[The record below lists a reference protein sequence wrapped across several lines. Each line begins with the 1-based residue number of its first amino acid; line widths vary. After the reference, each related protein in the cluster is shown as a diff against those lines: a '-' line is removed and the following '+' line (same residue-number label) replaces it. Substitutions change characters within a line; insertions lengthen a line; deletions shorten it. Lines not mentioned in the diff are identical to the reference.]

1 LHWLQEL
8 SELLPFQHHN
18 MSQADAELY
27 EKNTLGINYA
37 AGASL
42 RFQRMRYNTA
52 KLLVYDA
59 EQVSKGI
66 EKFKNMLK
74 ILKNIKFV

>member
-1 LHWLQEL
+1 
-8 SELLPFQHHN
+8 
-18 MSQADAELY
+18 
-27 EKNTLGINYA
+27 
-37 AGASL
+37 
-42 RFQRMRYNTA
+42 MRYNTA

-74 ILKNIKFV
+74 ILKNI